1 LFIKMTFIASVVMLI
16 AILYHINKLP
26 YCGHH
31 VINVTKTLTVLP
43 FIPKRIITKVILLIY
58 MI

>member
-1 LFIKMTFIASVVMLI
+1 MTFIASVVMLI

-31 VINVTKTLTVLP
+31 IINIIKILTVLP
-43 FIPKRIITKVILLIY
+43 FIPKRIITKVIFLIY
-58 MI
+58 KI